1 MHPGSRL
8 TSNAD
13 AQGKLPPTFPHTL
26 STDRGPE
33 YDTKFTENVKARGGV
48 HRRSEKRRSKQNARA
63 ERNVK
68 EVQALTTSSMVA
80 AGTPGQLWSDTRE
93 TAPRWRTRRAPRS
106 SATA

>member
-1 MHPGSRL
+1 MHPSSRL
-8 TSNAD
+8 TSCAH

-33 YDTKFTENVKARGGV
+33 YDTKFTENVKAQGGI

-68 EVQALTTSSMVA
+68 EVQALTTATLIA
-80 AGTPGQLWSDTRE
+80 AGSPGQL
-93 TAPRWRTRRAPRS
+93 
-106 SATA
+106 